1 MFYLLGKTYMK
12 CDNCGKKFTRTRD
25 VANICRCR
33 TWLLAPVLVRDLWC
47 ICINFTSQKDSE
59 LEIQMKPERVRG
71 HGCHPL
77 LGCQL
82 HLSED
87 YSRSERC
94 RPLNIDVN
102 GYLFLGTQRPVVW
115 GEARKTGKQYCA
127 CKKQSNKYNNN
138 KQTKQTTPSL
148 PEYPC
153 SSAVQLTNQQTS
165 KYKNEQLTVC

>member
-1 MFYLLGKTYMK
+1 MK
-12 CDNCGKKFTRTRD
+12 CDNCGEKFTRTRD
-25 VANICRCR
+25 FANICRCR
-33 TWLLAPVLVRDLWC
+33 TWLLTPVLVRDLWC

-59 LEIQMKPERVRG
+59 LEIQMKPEIVRG

-102 GYLFLGTQRPVVW
+102 VYLFWVPNDQLSCVKPVLTGT
-115 GEARKTGKQYCA
+115 QYCA
-127 CKKQSNKYNNN
+127 CKKQINTHQRN
-138 KQTKQTTPSL
+138 
-148 PEYPC
+148 
-153 SSAVQLTNQQTS
+153 
-165 KYKNEQLTVC
+165 